1 MLVVDTGPLL
11 ATADRSDA
19 HHRQCRELLET
30 DAGPLVTT
38 ALVIAEACY
47 LLDRQLGPPAEAA
60 LLASIVDGMLRV
72 HDLGGGDWAR
82 VHELVETYADLR
94 LGGTDA
100 SSSPSPSTS
109 ERPVSPPSTAGTS
122 AWSFPATPTR
132 SSSSPDLFLFRRGAP
147 RVRAVGERHSRP
159 GALDMHPST
168 AGRSPLVV
176 GDRGSFGVDAA
187 CNLTVNRGETRALT
201 SGGDV
206 VGEET

>member
-1 MLVVDTGPLL
+1 VLVVDTGPLL

-60 LLASIVDGMLRV
+60 LLASIVDGTLRV
-72 HDLGGGDWAR
+72 QDLGGGDWAR

-100 SSSPSPSTS
+100 SLVALA
-109 ERPVSPPSTAGTS
+109 EHLG
-122 AWSFPATPTR
+122 ATRIAT
-132 SSSSPDLFLFRRGAP
+132 LNRRHFSVVIP
-147 RVRAVGERHSRP
+147 RH
-159 GALDMHPST
+159 T
-168 AGRSPLVV
+168 
-176 GDRGSFGVDAA
+176 DAFE
-187 CNLTVNRGETRALT
+187 LLP
-201 SGGDV
+201 
-206 VGEET
+206 